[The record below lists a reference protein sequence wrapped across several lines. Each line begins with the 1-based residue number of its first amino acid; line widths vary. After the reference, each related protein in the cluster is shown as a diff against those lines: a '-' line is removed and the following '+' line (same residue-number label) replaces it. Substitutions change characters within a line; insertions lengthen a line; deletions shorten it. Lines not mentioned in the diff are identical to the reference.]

1 MSVTTASGASSK
13 MATISCNCGKVK
25 LTLPNAVPKFRC
37 GCCCTEC
44 LQRAY
49 IGTNG
54 KLPAAVKN
62 LEEPVDLLYVD
73 SQIMKP
79 DPETLGKLA
88 LFKLNKVDAPNISLR
103 ATCCGTVLCTQH
115 QGFHAP
121 HSMVTFN
128 NLRPFLKC
136 EFGKVPKSKFNV
148 WTMDWPEE
156 KSKALALNEKSTSRE
171 ALPQIFDV
179 MKALEEKPITD
190 FISAL
195 QIEASTK
202 PENSIS
208 YAELCEGMEVEI
220 EKAFFDESR
229 AHLPGKKP

>member
-1 MSVTTASGASSK
+1 MSMTTASGASSQ
-13 MATISCNCGKVK
+13 MSTITCSCGKVK

-49 IGTNG
+49 IGSNG
-54 KLPAAVKN
+54 KPPAAVKN

-79 DPETLGKLA
+79 DLETLAKLA
-88 LFKLNKVDAPNISLR
+88 VFKLNKPDAPNVNLR
-103 ATCCGTVLCTQH
+103 ATCCGTVLCTEH
-115 QGFHAP
+115 QGFHVP
-121 HSMVTFN
+121 HSMATFN

-136 EFGKVPKSKFNV
+136 EFAKVPKSKSNL
-148 WTMDWPEE
+148 WTMDWPGE
-156 KSKALALNEKSTSRE
+156 KSKTLALKENSTRGE

-179 MKALEEKPITD
+179 TTALEEKPISD
-190 FISAL
+190 LVSAL
-195 QIEASTK
+195 QIEASAK

-208 YAELCEGMEVEI
+208 YAELRHGMEVKI

-229 AHLPGKKP
+229 AHLPGRKP